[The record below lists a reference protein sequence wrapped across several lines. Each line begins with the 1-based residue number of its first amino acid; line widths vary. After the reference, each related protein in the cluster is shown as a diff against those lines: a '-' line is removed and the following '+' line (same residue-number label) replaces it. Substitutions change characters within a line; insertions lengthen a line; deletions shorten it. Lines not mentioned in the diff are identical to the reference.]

1 MLPWKEQSET
11 SSAAQPDIKPPTST
25 KETETFCDEED
36 GLGEKLEGLP
46 EHSGRQCAD
55 LISGLSSGCTN
66 LQNDDFITD
75 FSRLVPQHP
84 DKAEQ
89 KWQEYEATFKERE
102 MRLEEQIEIQDRKL
116 ARATN
121 TLVRTREQLKHLNAE
136 IGLKDSEG
144 APMIDQDQLQVLLSE
159 KEKRLQ
165 AALEEVSKALDDEE
179 DLQQSQEM
187 PNEEQEVQL
196 VELARV
202 TEELADA
209 LEKARDGQEEARRE
223 LSTVSARLCECDRA
237 LKSTRKEKDEEV
249 AALRARIADLDD
261 ALAQERQKVNQ
272 LQERT
277 KRVEL
282 EDQLDQALQVKG
294 KSLKYHHMEI

>member
-1 MLPWKEQSET
+1 
-11 SSAAQPDIKPPTST
+11 
-25 KETETFCDEED
+25 
-36 GLGEKLEGLP
+36 
-46 EHSGRQCAD
+46 
-55 LISGLSSGCTN
+55 
-66 LQNDDFITD
+66 
-75 FSRLVPQHP
+75 
-84 DKAEQ
+84 
-89 KWQEYEATFKERE
+89 
-102 MRLEEQIEIQDRKL
+102 
-116 ARATN
+116 
-121 TLVRTREQLKHLNAE
+121 
-136 IGLKDSEG
+136 
-144 APMIDQDQLQVLLSE
+144 LQVLLSE

-165 AALEEVSKALDDEE
+165 TALEEVSKALNDEE
-179 DLQQSQEM
+179 DLQQSQEI

-237 LKSTRKEKDEEV
+237 LKSTREEKEEEV